1 MIIMKE
7 SNEDNKL
14 PLVLEIESRI
24 LGKFDKLKYSVQ
36 NKVLILGSIFV
47 LTISIIVTI
56 LDLWGVPSIIKTIL
70 GAPTGVFAYILLFLI
85 LEGRFKK
92 ISQYKLFVT
101 QKKRIKH
108 FLFGWAVFLPVFI
121 FARPI
126 LPEGL
131 AGIILVAVAIG
142 TVMITSKTE
151 EESYFTK
158 NGLVD
163 PRELNEEE

>member
-7 SNEDNKL
+7 SHENKKKSLILETEARIIGGFNKL
-14 PLVLEIESRI
+14 K
-24 LGKFDKLKYSVQ
+24 LGNQ
-36 NKVLILGSIFV
+36 NKVLILGSFFV
-47 LTISIIVTI
+47 LAISIIVTI
-56 LDLWGVPSIIKTIL
+56 LDIWGVPPIIKTVL
-70 GAPTGVFAYILLFLI
+70 GAPTGVFAYVLIFLI

-92 ISQYKLFVT
+92 ISQYKLFVSH
-101 QKKRIKH
+101 KKRIKH
-108 FLFGWAVFLPVFI
+108 FLLGWAIFLPIFI

-131 AGIILVAVAIG
+131 AGIILVVSAIG
-142 TVMITSKTE
+142 TVMITGKTE

-163 PRELNEEE
+163 PRELEEE